1 MTHTK
6 IGNITFMVEQNDMKN
21 TEIEQENL
29 MVNIRKIIANTLW
42 TKKICSTFFFNF
54 IVCSNYIL
62 FSY

>member
-42 TKKICSTFFFNF
+42 TKKNMLHIFFQFHCMF
-54 IVCSNYIL
+54 
-62 FSY
+62 